1 VNRAALRETAL
12 EVTFEVG
19 GTPIKFSRNWFTGR
33 CTLNTGTEDEILQS
47 PWNPFTHFSLKSTTR
62 WQYSVKGHDV
72 VIEKDRPSLFAG
84 VRPQT
89 YRIFIDGQLIQELSG
104 F

>member
-1 VNRAALRETAL
+1 VEFA
-12 EVTFEVG
+12 FEVD

-33 CTLNTGTEDEILQS
+33 CTLTTGTGDEILQS
-47 PWNPFTHFSLKSTTR
+47 PWNPFTHFSVELAR
-62 WQYSVKGHDV
+62 QWQFSVKGHDV
-72 VIEKDRPSLFAG
+72 VIEKVRPLLLAG

-89 YRIFIDGQLIQELSG
+89 YRIFIDGNLVQEQKG

>member
-1 VNRAALRETAL
+1 VEL
-12 EVTFEVG
+12 TFEVD

-33 CTLNTGTEDEILQS
+33 CTLNTGTEDEVLQL
-47 PWNPFTHFSLKSTTR
+47 PWNPFTHFSLKLSRR
-62 WQYSVKGHDV
+62 WRRSVKGHDV
-72 VIEKDRPSLFAG
+72 VIEKDRASLAAG

-89 YRIFIDGQLIQELSG
+89 YRIFIDGKLVQEQRG

>member
-1 VNRAALRETAL
+1 MEI
-12 EVTFEVG
+12 TFEVD

-33 CTLNTGTEDEILQS
+33 CTLLTGTGDEIFQS
-47 PWNPFTHFSLKSTTR
+47 PWNPFTHFSVALTSQ
-62 WQYSVKGHDV
+62 WQCSVKGHDV
-72 VIEKDRPSLFAG
+72 VIEKVRPLVLAG

-89 YRIFIDGQLIQELSG
+89 YRIFVDGKLVQEQNG

>member
-1 VNRAALRETAL
+1 V
-12 EVTFEVG
+12 EVTFEID

-33 CTLNTGTEDEILQS
+33 CTLNTGTEEEILQS
-47 PWNPFTHFSLKSTTR
+47 PWSPFTHFSLKSTRR
-62 WQYSVKGHDV
+62 WQCSVKGHDV

-89 YRIFIDGQLIQELSG
+89 YRIFIDGKLVQEQNG